1 MQDEMPVKY
10 KIRIPEI
17 DNILV
22 EHNKAHVG
30 IVSVN
35 NTEEEKN
42 ELKELDETLIRR
54 IDYVNNIVLEVLE
67 YLEARGCDTSEY
79 I

>member
-1 MQDEMPVKY
+1 MEDEMPVKY
-10 KIRIPEI
+10 KLKIPEI
-17 DNILV
+17 DNLLV
-22 EHNKAHVG
+22 EHNKAHVD

-35 NTEEEKN
+35 NTEEEKK

-54 IDYVNNIVLEVLE
+54 IDYVDNIVLEVLE
-67 YLEARGCDTSEY
+67 YLEARGCNTSEY

>member
-1 MQDEMPVKY
+1 MEDEMPVKY

-42 ELKELDETLIRR
+42 ELKGSMTVAKIKERIESLTIEYNNLRHVCVMLI
-54 IDYVNNIVLEVLE
+54 
-67 YLEARGCDTSEY
+67 
-79 I
+79 